1 MAHCRV
7 DSSSAHSVHDVH
19 DFHDETIDCDPSS
32 AVGINFS
39 PRPIRQDIAVAV
51 KRLREHRAAY
61 RYTKRILDL
70 LFALTVILVFSWL
83 FLLIAIAIKIDD
95 PKGPVLF
102 KQLRVGLNGRLFT
115 MYKFRS
121 MVTNAEEVLERL
133 KEQNEKT
140 GPVFKME
147 RDPRVTRV
155 GHVIRVLSLDELPQF
170 FNVLRGDLSVVGPR
184 PAIVHEV
191 EQYTSYQMQRLLV
204 PQGLTCFWQIK
215 PRRDKIS
222 FDEWVELDLKYI
234 TTCSVWTDFRII
246 CRTVLTMITAQGL

>member
-1 MAHCRV
+1 MAR
-7 DSSSAHSVHDVH
+7 
-19 DFHDETIDCDPSS
+19 FNPQ
-32 AVGINFS
+32 
-39 PRPIRQDIAVAV
+39 PIRNDVKVAV
-51 KRLREHRAAY
+51 ERLHGRRVAYCIIKRAFDF
-61 RYTKRILDL
+61 IFSL
-70 LFALTVILVFSWL
+70 LVVVLFSWL
-83 FLLIAIAIKIDD
+83 FLLIAVAIKIDD

>member
-1 MAHCRV
+1 MIMAR
-7 DSSSAHSVHDVH
+7 
-19 DFHDETIDCDPSS
+19 
-32 AVGINFS
+32 FS
-39 PRPIRQDIAVAV
+39 PQPIRKDVKVAIERLHGRRV
-51 KRLREHRAAY
+51 AYCIIKRAFDF
-61 RYTKRILDL
+61 IFSL
-70 LFALTVILVFSWL
+70 LVVVFFSWL
-83 FLLIAIAIKIDD
+83 FLLIAVAIKIDD

-121 MVTNAEEVLERL
+121 MVTNAEEALARL